1 MVLRLTQSL
10 IWKIQEYDDI
20 WQYDMTCGKIITTG
34 CIQDDI
40 VSIIYILG
48 DIVSM
53 WMVFSIFYSM
63 ILLFIP
69 RLSYLLSGWY
79 VFNPYD
85 MWHPNSWMI
94 TWDS

>member
-40 VSIIYILG
+40 VSIIYIG
-48 DIVSM
+48 GH
-53 WMVFSIFYSM
+53 SIHVDG
-63 ILLFIP
+63 I
-69 RLSYLLSGWY
+69 
-79 VFNPYD
+79 
-85 MWHPNSWMI
+85 
-94 TWDS
+94 